1 MRAPGLLDAEPPR
14 QDSNVPIGGGEEEG
28 VGAGG
33 YGGDG
38 GGGEDGGVGVGRS
51 DLGCFEEIEGFP
63 LEGLVG

>member
-1 MRAPGLLDAEPPR
+1 M
-14 QDSNVPIGGGEEEG
+14 SIGGGEEER

-38 GGGEDGGVGVGRS
+38 GGGEDGGVGVGGG

-63 LEGLVG
+63 LEGLVGRGGRGRGLVELE